1 MIKITNE
8 AEFEQ
13 IIATT
18 DGLIVVDFNAD
29 WCGPCRMLATVLDQ
43 LATENPQIKIL
54 SVNVDQQKELA
65 QRFQVQSI
73 PCVVFIQY
81 GVEIHRNVGFTPKS
95 VFVEMLQELQA

>member
-13 IIATT
+13 IITT
-18 DGLIVVDFNAD
+18 ANGLVVVDFNAD

-54 SVNVDQQKELA
+54 SVNVDQQSSLA
-65 QRFQVQSI
+65 ERFHVQSI
-73 PCVVFIQY
+73 PCVVFMQN
-81 GVEIHRNVGFTPKS
+81 GQEIHRNVGFAPKA
-95 VFVEMLQELQA
+95 VFTEMIQELLA